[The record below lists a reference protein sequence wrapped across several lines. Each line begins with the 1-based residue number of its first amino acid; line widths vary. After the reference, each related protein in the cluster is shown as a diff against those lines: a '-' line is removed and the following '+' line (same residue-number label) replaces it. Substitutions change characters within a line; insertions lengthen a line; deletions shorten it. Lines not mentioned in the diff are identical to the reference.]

1 MQASPIG
8 WVGGKSRLRKTILDR
23 IPDHTCYVELFA
35 GAAWICFAKP
45 KEMSKVEVIN
55 DTNGELSNFWRC
67 VRDKHLELIEKLR
80 FRIASKQDFEMIKQS
95 GGGGGGG
102 GGCVSD
108 LPEVDR
114 AAIFYW
120 HLKNAYAGK
129 HGARTQFAYAP
140 SGPANLRSYDRVIH
154 SLQQAHKRLEGVYIF
169 NEDFELVIDSF
180 DRPETFFYC
189 DPPYHGSERYYA
201 TSDFSDH
208 HKRLAE
214 RLKRIKGQF
223 LLRYND
229 HEAIRNLYDWA
240 TIETADTSYSYGNNR
255 TRSGLLTVSELLL
268 SNYR

>member
-102 GGCVSD
+102 GCALVT
-108 LPEVDR
+108 
-114 AAIFYW
+114 F
-120 HLKNAYAGK
+120 LKWI
-129 HGARTQFAYAP
+129 AP
-140 SGPANLRSYDRVIH
+140 QYSTGISKMRMPANTWRARS
-154 SLQQAHKRLEGVYIF
+154 LLMRLL
-169 NEDFELVIDSF
+169 DQ
-180 DRPETFFYC
+180 PTF
-189 DPPYHGSERYYA
+189 G
-201 TSDFSDH
+201 
-208 HKRLAE
+208 
-214 RLKRIKGQF
+214 
-223 LLRYND
+223 
-229 HEAIRNLYDWA
+229 A
-240 TIETADTSYSYGNNR
+240 TIA
-255 TRSGLLTVSELLL
+255 
-268 SNYR
+268 